1 MQSRRV
7 VAVYDEYQNVD
18 GADVVPPQ
26 LAHFVLPADVRDLD
40 PGPPDVQPVDND
52 PVRGEDGPKEEKSI
66 NIYIKLWLYIYA
78 YNFKFC
84 WKSYFKYINMRGM
97 YKR

>member
-18 GADVVPPQ
+18 GPDVVPPQ

-40 PGPPDVQPVDND
+40 PGPPDVQPVDDD
-52 PVRGEDGPKEEKSI
+52 PVRGEDGPKERKKIIFISTFNFNYI
-66 NIYIKLWLYIYA
+66 FMLTTLNFVGNHILNILI
-78 YNFKFC
+78 
-84 WKSYFKYINMRGM
+84 
-97 YKR
+97 